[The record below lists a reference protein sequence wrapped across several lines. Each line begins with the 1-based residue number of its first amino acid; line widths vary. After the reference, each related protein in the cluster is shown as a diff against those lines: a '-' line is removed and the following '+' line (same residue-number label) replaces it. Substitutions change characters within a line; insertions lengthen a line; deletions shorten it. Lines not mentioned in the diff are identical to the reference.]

1 MVRCPSCL
9 QTERHEF
16 WAKVASECLERTG
29 DEGPARREANAVEAF
44 ARRLVSTL
52 VETAPSM
59 PPEKLLRAMLLQEFD
74 STRSERQLMERL
86 EYDLHSVDEI
96 LASIRSNRPHVGRR
110 CQQCRCSMPTLR
122 ARCYRRSRTPSSEW
136 AACFSI
142 RQKGAM
148 FLHRGNKIAEAKVIC
163 STVPEIAGNRDI
175 CRIGGVRVYI
185 QHSAHIPPGREGLFN
200 MIKGFPDDF
209 CSRMGLW
216 SPMATTCCS
225 TAGLAASGCR
235 RVGSW
240 FPHVRRQVAESA
252 GETARKTTKSSPR
265 HIAPP
270 NEMMLKET

>member
-1 MVRCPSCL
+1 MISILLTKFSLRSGQIDRTSGDAASSAAVRCQPSEL
-9 QTERHEF
+9 AAIGVQGRPR
-16 WAKVASECLERTG
+16 ANGRRVSRS
-29 DEGPARREANAVEAF
+29 ARR
-44 ARRLVSTL
+44 
-52 VETAPSM
+52 
-59 PPEKLLRAMLLQEFD
+59 
-74 STRSERQLMERL
+74 
-86 EYDLHSVDEI
+86 
-96 LASIRSNRPHVGRR
+96 GR
-110 CQQCRCSMPTLR
+110 C
-122 ARCYRRSRTPSSEW
+122 
-136 AACFSI
+136 
-142 RQKGAM
+142 

-252 GETARKTTKSSPR
+252 GETARTTTKSSPR

>member
-1 MVRCPSCL
+1 MARCPSCL

-29 DEGPARREANAVEAF
+29 DEGPARRG
-44 ARRLVSTL
+44 RRTLWKRLLGVSYQRSL
-52 VETAPSM
+52 KPRPRCRRRSWSERCCCRSSI
-59 PPEKLLRAMLLQEFD
+59 
-74 STRSERQLMERL
+74 STWSERQLMERL
-86 EYDLHSVDEI
+86 EYDLHSADEI

-110 CQQCRCSMPTLR
+110 CQQCRCSMPTLQR
-122 ARCYRRSRTPSSEW
+122 RYRRSRTPSSEW

-163 STVPEIAGNRDI
+163 STVPQIAGNRDI

-240 FPHVRRQVAESA
+240 FPHVRRQVAERRRNSTKNDQVFAETHSA
-252 GETARKTTKSSPR
+252 AK
-265 HIAPP
+265 
-270 NEMMLKET
+270 